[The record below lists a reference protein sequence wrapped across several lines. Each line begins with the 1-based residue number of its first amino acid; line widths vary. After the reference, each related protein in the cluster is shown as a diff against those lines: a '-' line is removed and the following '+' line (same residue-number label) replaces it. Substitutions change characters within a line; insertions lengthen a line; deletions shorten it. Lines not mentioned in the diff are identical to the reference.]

1 MTAKEIAIGVDGYV
15 AEVLNEYKK
24 YMETEGAKYA
34 DMYTR
39 GEDYCYAPECP
50 SHRCAPKHLVDAW
63 FDVTVDFVHKSWM
76 KSTGCFASWE
86 FSGDVAQ
93 KLMCETYDMWHN
105 L

>member
-39 GEDYCYAPECP
+39 GEDTIQLQLHARGLQY
-50 SHRCAPKHLVDAW
+50 
-63 FDVTVDFVHKSWM
+63 M
-76 KSTGCFASWE
+76 I
-86 FSGDVAQ
+86 
-93 KLMCETYDMWHN
+93 
-105 L
+105 